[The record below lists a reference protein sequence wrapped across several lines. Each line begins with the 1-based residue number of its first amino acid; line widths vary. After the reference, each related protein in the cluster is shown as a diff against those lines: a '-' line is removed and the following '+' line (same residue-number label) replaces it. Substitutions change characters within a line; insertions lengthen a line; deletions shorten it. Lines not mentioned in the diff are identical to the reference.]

1 FKSNNFL
8 AAIHYTEQQTGIAL
22 LDISTGEFFVAQG
35 NEEYTDKLLQS
46 LQPAEVIF
54 QRSYQK
60 QFKETYGTRF
70 YTYTMEAWIFEEV
83 FATE

>member
-1 FKSNNFL
+1 
-8 AAIHYTEQQTGIAL
+8 
-22 LDISTGEFFVAQG
+22 QG

-83 FATE
+83 FATENLLKHFQTHSLKGFGIEGFTAAIVAA